1 MQKLLAIVAGSLLLW
16 VSTGRAQQ
24 APSADKPGSSVYF
37 ELLGNGGFYSVNYD
51 IRFTDRRDG
60 LGGRAGLSYVSEPRD
75 GEESNRNF
83 FSIPVGVNYL
93 AGKNGHFFEA
103 GAGIT
108 YYSGNIHLVDN
119 VGDSV
124 NGENTNGIFGNLTF
138 GYRKQPVDGGFSFR
152 AGVSPII
159 TKNSFKPYWPYVS
172 FGYAF

>member
-1 MQKLLAIVAGSLLLW
+1 MFQNQGTAKNP
-16 VSTGRAQQ
+16 TGIFFPCR
-24 APSADKPGSSVYF
+24 S
-37 ELLGNGGFYSVNYD
+37 ELITWRVKTD
-51 IRFTDRRDG
+51 I
-60 LGGRAGLSYVSEPRD
+60 
-75 GEESNRNF
+75 
-83 FSIPVGVNYL
+83 
-93 AGKNGHFFEA
+93 FFEA